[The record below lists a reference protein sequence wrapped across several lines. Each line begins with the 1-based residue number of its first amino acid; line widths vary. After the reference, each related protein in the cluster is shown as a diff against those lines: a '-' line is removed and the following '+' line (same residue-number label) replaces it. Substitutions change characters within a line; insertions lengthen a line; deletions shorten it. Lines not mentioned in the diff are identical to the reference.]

1 MSAGRDP
8 IFPAAIRRSS
18 SERQNVPPI
27 NSPTSASEPGI
38 FRGAPMPFPRRS
50 VVSPSLRLRAT
61 AANRSMLRWMR
72 AVELTAWNDSN
83 LSTRRALT
91 YFPQ

>member
-1 MSAGRDP
+1 
-8 IFPAAIRRSS
+8 
-18 SERQNVPPI
+18 
-27 NSPTSASEPGI
+27 
-38 FRGAPMPFPRRS
+38 
-50 VVSPSLRLRAT
+50 
-61 AANRSMLRWMR
+61 MLRWMR